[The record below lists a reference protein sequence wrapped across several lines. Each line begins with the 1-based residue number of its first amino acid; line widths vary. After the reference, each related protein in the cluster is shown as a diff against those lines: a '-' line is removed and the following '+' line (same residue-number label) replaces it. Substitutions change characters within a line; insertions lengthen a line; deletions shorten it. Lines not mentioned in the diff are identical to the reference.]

1 MRKGGT
7 TIEVMQL
14 VDQLEELLVDSRRIP
29 GTSTLLINEDE
40 FLRIVDQL
48 RVWVPDEL
56 KQAQRIRQERDRII
70 DQASREA
77 QRIVAE
83 ARSAPGSVSV
93 PPVTIK
99 PAAGR
104 SRSLIV
110 EAEREAQELREGAQR
125 YAKGSME
132 QLRQQLQGLLEQVN
146 RGLAHLD
153 STTRDGGGTR

>member
-1 MRKGGT
+1 
-7 TIEVMQL
+7 MQL

-29 GTSTLLINEDE
+29 GTSTLLINEEE
-40 FLRIVDQL
+40 FLRIVEQL

-99 PAAGR
+99 PSDGR
-104 SRSLIV
+104 SRSAIL
-110 EAEREAQELREGAQR
+110 EAEREARELREGAQK
-125 YAKGSME
+125 YAKGSLE
-132 QLRQQLQGLLEQVN
+132 RLRLQLESLLEQVN
-146 RGLAHLD
+146 KGLAHLD
-153 STTRDGGGTR
+153 SEGS

>member
-1 MRKGGT
+1 M
-7 TIEVMQL
+7 
-14 VDQLEELLVDSRRIP
+14 VDQLEELLVGSRRIP
-29 GTSTLLINEDE
+29 GTSTLLINEEE

-48 RVWVPDEL
+48 RIWVPDEL

-99 PAAGR
+99 PADTR
-104 SRSLIV
+104 SRSMIL
-110 EAEREAQELREGAQR
+110 EAEREARDLREGAQK
-125 YAKGSME
+125 YAKGSLE
-132 QLRQQLQGLLEQVN
+132 QLRRQLEGLLEQVN
-146 RGLAHLD
+146 KGLAHLD
-153 STTRDGGGTR
+153 SEGRQGGRAK